1 MFGFSAHQKINLS
14 KFCCPSIIPDPSIIS
29 LAFFIHPAFLPIDCH
44 SFLES
49 FIVCLP
55 DAVFTIFILRSV
67 SGKAHDFSR
76 GMKANDATNIN
87 IIIHIPKTKST

>member
-1 MFGFSAHQKINLS
+1 VLFNNSNAAILNAAFESAWS
-14 KFCCPSIIPDPSIIS
+14 TCPQLTHLNSFP
-29 LAFFIHPAFLPIDCH
+29 FRLPITPH
-44 SFLES
+44 
-49 FIVCLP
+49 
-55 DAVFTIFILRSV
+55 LRSV

>member
-1 MFGFSAHQKINLS
+1 
-14 KFCCPSIIPDPSIIS
+14 
-29 LAFFIHPAFLPIDCH
+29 
-44 SFLES
+44 
-49 FIVCLP
+49 
-55 DAVFTIFILRSV
+55 V

>member
-1 MFGFSAHQKINLS
+1 MLS
-14 KFCCPSIIPDPSIIS
+14 KDITK
-29 LAFFIHPAFLPIDCH
+29 
-44 SFLES
+44 
-49 FIVCLP
+49 
-55 DAVFTIFILRSV
+55 TITNSVLMVIELNLRSV